1 MQRAGNKMGDE
12 TKNDRHPMDCLTD
25 WMEHL
30 ENTSLDELRRIRRAL
45 GDDIEASERQF
56 LTMLREKLPHL
67 ESGEQS
73 QHSQTISE
81 APISGLLAEGKARG
95 LTNFQ
100 LADAA
105 ELSIALITKLDRR
118 LIDFLT
124 IPRQIIQGLAR
135 VLQRSVENV
144 SQYLQGPPLIPL
156 RAQFKAEQTPRVT
169 EVEDFF
175 EAVRRDK
182 SISEDRRQRLL
193 AMKQGN

>member
-1 MQRAGNKMGDE
+1 
-12 TKNDRHPMDCLTD
+12 
-25 WMEHL
+25 MEHL
-30 ENTSLDELRRIRRAL
+30 ENTSLDELRRIRQAL
-45 GDDIEASERQF
+45 GHDVEASERQF
-56 LTMLREKLPHL
+56 LTLLREKLPHL
-67 ESGEQS
+67 ESGEQR
-73 QHSQTISE
+73 QHSQTTSE

-124 IPRQIIQGLAR
+124 IPGQVIQDLAR
-135 VLQRSVENV
+135 ILQRSAESV

-156 RAQFKAEQTPRVT
+156 RAQFKAEQAPRVT

-182 SISEDRRQRLL
+182 SIREDRRQRLL
-193 AMKQGN
+193 AMKQDN